1 LIDEPTPLFYMT
13 DPTDNPMVEP
23 LIREF
28 IAQNIL
34 LTDTG
39 FPHKDDVSFLQE
51 GIIDSLGVMEL
62 VEFVQKTFGVKVE
75 QSEVTPE
82 HFDSVARLAAFVRRK
97 TAAARP
103 SSS

>member
-1 LIDEPTPLFYMT
+1 MT
-13 DPTDNPMVEP
+13 NPTDNPMVER

-34 LTDTG
+34 LSDTG
-39 FPHKDDVSFLQE
+39 FPHPDDVSLLQE

-62 VEFVQKTFGVKVE
+62 VEFVQKTFGVQVE

-82 HFDSVARLAAFVRRK
+82 HFDSIARLAAFVRRK
-97 TAAARP
+97 AAVARP

>member
-1 LIDEPTPLFYMT
+1 MT
-13 DPTDNPMVEP
+13 NPTDNLTVEP

-34 LTDTG
+34 FSDTG
-39 FPHKDDVSFLQE
+39 FPHRDDTSFLQE

-75 QSEVTPE
+75 QSEVIPE
-82 HFDSVARLAAFVRRK
+82 HFDSVARLSAFIRRK
-97 TAAARP
+97 TVADKI

>member
-1 LIDEPTPLFYMT
+1 MNNST
-13 DPTDNPMVEP
+13 NSPMVEP

-28 IAQNIL
+28 IAQHIL
-34 LTDTG
+34 LSDTG
-39 FPHKDDVSFLQE
+39 FPHGDDVSFLQE

-82 HFDSVARLAAFVRRK
+82 HFDSVSRLAAFLRRK
-97 TAAARP
+97 AAGRP

>member
-1 LIDEPTPLFYMT
+1 MSN
-13 DPTDNPMVEP
+13 PTDNPQVEP
-23 LIREF
+23 LIRDF
-28 IAQNIL
+28 IARNIL
-34 LTDTG
+34 FSDNG
-39 FPHKDDVSFLQE
+39 FPHPDDVSFLQE

-97 TAAARP
+97 AAAIP
-103 SSS
+103 SSC